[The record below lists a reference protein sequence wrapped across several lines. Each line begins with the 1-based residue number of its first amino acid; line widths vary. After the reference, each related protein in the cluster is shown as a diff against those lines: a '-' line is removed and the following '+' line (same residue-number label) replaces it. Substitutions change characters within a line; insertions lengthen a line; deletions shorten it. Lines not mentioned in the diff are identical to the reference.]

1 MKNMYKKSKVS
12 SAAKAAADAHFNGFI
27 SLITS
32 NFISKFVFKIF
43 NPANGKIFAR
53 ALDRVQEK
61 MSPKSSKTHIEYDAI
76 IRLLQPHSPNPPE
89 VVTIAVETKTHLKDL
104 LKDQKLIGY
113 AGSTDYLFLSVPSP
127 LILDAYEQI
136 VRKYPSFKQYIGI
149 CDYEI
154 GSIVVFPERQRAD
167 RDRTSKLLSKF
178 MISPKCLPGGNDI
191 YNDIEII
198 EDHDADDFVEYQG
211 LNVNKKYFHYIKD
224 WHSYHYD
231 GRK

>member
-1 MKNMYKKSKVS
+1 MNINKKGS
-12 SAAKAAADAHFNGFI
+12 SAAKAAADAHFSGFK
-27 SLITS
+27 SLIS
-32 NFISKFVFKIF
+32 SKFISKVVSKIF
-43 NPANGKIFAR
+43 NPTKGKIFAR

-104 LKDQKLIGY
+104 LNDQKLIGY
-113 AGSTDYLFLSVPSP
+113 AGSTDYLFLSVPST
-127 LILDAYEQI
+127 LVLNAYEVI
-136 VRKYPSFKQYIGI
+136 VKKYSTFKQFIGI
-149 CDYEI
+149 CDYET
-154 GSIVVFPERQRAD
+154 GTIVIFPERQRAD

-178 MISPKCLPGGNDI
+178 MISPKCLPGGDYI

-198 EDHDADDFVEYQG
+198 EDNDADDFVEYQG
-211 LNVNKKYFHYIKD
+211 LNVNKKYLHYIKD
-224 WHSYHYD
+224 WHAYHYD